1 MKHLNIERF
10 QEQLNTIISESELPV
25 GVVLLLMQKTTAE
38 IQWLYEQQLKI
49 EKEQEEKE
57 NE

>member
-25 GVVLLLMQKTTAE
+25 GVVLLLMQRTVAE

>member
-25 GVVLLLMQKTTAE
+25 GVVLLLMQRTTAE

>member
-25 GVVLLLMQKTTAE
+25 GVVLLLMQRTIAE

>member
-25 GVVLLLMQKTTAE
+25 GVVLLLMQKTIAE

>member
-10 QEQLNTIISESELPV
+10 QEQVNTIISESELPV
-25 GVVLLLMQKTTAE
+25 GVVLLLMQRTVAE

>member
-25 GVVLLLMQKTTAE
+25 GVILLLMQRTIAE